1 MTDEDKIKW
10 FDETMKWLSQWND
23 SETMISIADSGAD
36 AVSDLFLMLLNSG
49 RRYTRV
55 SLNIQ

>member
-23 SETMISIADSGAD
+23 SETMISIADAGAD
-36 AVSDLFLMLLNSG
+36 AVSDLFFDAVEQWKKIHESE
-49 RRYTRV
+49 
-55 SLNIQ
+55 SK